1 MAKNI
6 ALPPASRNQSPDNH
20 MQISRRFIE
29 HAKAELEKGE
39 RLQASEKVWGAA
51 GHALAAIGKERGWVT
66 GTNEQ
71 KEQIALHLA
80 REFGNPSIRTR
91 FNAGYR
97 DEAHGNFHRNDQPAE
112 AIKVQ
117 IEDVEIFVA
126 QLQQFR
132 DEGPQAFTVDGPD
145 AAARITALSGRKVKI
160 GETYTDGFV
169 NRRRLARYQRQ
180 WNADRPRDTD
190 EDRGE
195 DSSV

>member
-132 DEGPQAFTVDGPD
+132 DEGTQAFTVDGPD

-180 WNADRPRDTD
+180 WNADRPGDGD